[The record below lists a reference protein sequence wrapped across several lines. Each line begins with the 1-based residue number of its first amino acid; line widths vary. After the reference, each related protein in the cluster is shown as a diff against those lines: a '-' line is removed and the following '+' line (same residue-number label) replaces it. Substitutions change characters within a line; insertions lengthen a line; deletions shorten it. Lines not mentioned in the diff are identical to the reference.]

1 MCVCVCVCVVYTCDV
16 TMYAYLN
23 CSDGGV
29 CEEVAQAVQNR
40 LDSYKADKRD
50 LGSVSR
56 PNVCE

>member
-1 MCVCVCVCVVYTCDV
+1 MCVCVCVCVCVCDV
-16 TMYAYLN
+16 TMYAHLN

-50 LGSVSR
+50 LGSVS
-56 PNVCE
+56 